1 MCFTIVVC
9 MSIVF
14 KTSTVGLLVFNSINN
29 LICCRLDKASDKQR
43 DELSVSGIDD
53 VVMILEADYKNAYFV
68 TGTLMHL

>member
-1 MCFTIVVC
+1 MCFRIVVC
-9 MSIVF
+9 LSIVVF
-14 KTSTVGLLVFNSINN
+14 WFLVLLM
-29 LICCRLDKASDKQR
+29 CCRLDKASDKQR